1 MRALGLFS
9 SMISTVVP
17 RLAYLVVMASRAAT
31 DEAATFELAV
41 ELVRPAGRVANIGV
55 HGRPVTLHLE
65 RLWSRDL
72 TITTGLVDTSS
83 TPTLLRLLAAA
94 RVDAA
99 RFVTHRFGLDDIIRA
114 YDTFSDVGRTG
125 ALKVVLSRV

>member
-1 MRALGLFS
+1 M
-9 SMISTVVP
+9 
-17 RLAYLVVMASRAAT
+17 
-31 DEAATFELAV
+31 

-55 HGRPVTLHLE
+55 HGRLVTLHLG

-83 TPTLLRLLAAA
+83 TPTLLRLLAAGG
-94 RVDAA
+94 VDPA
-99 RFVTHRFGLDDIIRA
+99 RFVTHRFDLDDIIRA
-114 YDTFSDVGRTG
+114 YGTFSDARRTG